1 MPDPLLIIA
10 LLLAAG
16 LFFLGLSGARIRR
29 RRHLAAAR
37 SAVAGCACLGL
48 GALLVAAALNLYTYA
63 RLTYEQP
70 VATISFERQGERRYL
85 ARLEQPEAPPRSFML
100 VGDEWQID
108 ARVLK
113 WRAPANLLGL
123 DARYRLERL
132 SGRYVDVENESTRL
146 RTVHGL
152 SAERG
157 LNVWNLAQRHQRWLP
172 LMDTRYGSAAYLPMA
187 DGARFS
193 VSLTQS
199 GLIARAENEAAREAA
214 ARW

>member
-1 MPDPLLIIA
+1 MSEPILIVA

-16 LFFLGLSGARIRR
+16 LFFLGLAGVRVRR
-29 RRHLAAAR
+29 RRRLAAVR
-37 SAVAGCACLGL
+37 SAVAGCGCLGL
-48 GALLVAAALNLYTYA
+48 GALLTALALNLYTYA

-70 VATISFERQGERRYL
+70 VAAISFERQGERRYL
-85 ARLEQPEAPPRSFML
+85 ARLERPQAPPQSYLL
-100 VGDEWQID
+100 VGDEWQLD

-113 WRAPANLLGL
+113 WRPPANLLGL

-132 SGRYVDVENESTRL
+132 SGRYVEVENESTRL

-152 SAERG
+152 ATERG
-157 LNVWNLAQRHQRWLP
+157 LNVWNLAQRYRRWLP
-172 LMDTRYGSAAYLPMA
+172 LVDARYGSAAYLPMA

-199 GLIARAENEAAREAA
+199 GLIARAENEAAREAT